1 MHEDEDVLQYFTK
14 SYSVFTEVFISTIVF
29 SILFLQLFKYLKQM
43 CMETLYVL
51 SFDVEL
57 TLSINESIYL
67 DHIIYCL
74 SSKDKAYRSK
84 TISIMWSLSVS

>member
-1 MHEDEDVLQYFTK
+1 MFYNISQKVIQSLQKFLFPQ
-14 SYSVFTEVFISTIVF
+14 SFF

-57 TLSINESIYL
+57 TLSINESIHL